1 MAACSMLRLCPVLR
15 CVDEPTRQQAN
26 TPTRRHATDTSEG
39 GGGSHQRGELKK
51 DRGLFFPRVAGDE
64 GRKVLLIVGSRPD
77 IGGFAKDRALRDCSR
92 HVVASTPGR
101 RGVVAPGCSPWAHS
115 RRSG

>member
-1 MAACSMLRLCPVLR
+1 MLDAAPLPGAPVR
-15 CVDEPTRQQAN
+15 GRANAPTSQHAN
-26 TPTRRHATDTSEG
+26 TPTRHRHVG
-39 GGGSHQRGELKK
+39 GWGGSHQRGELKK